1 MAKIGARLKSL
12 RTRRQLSIR
21 VLSARSGV
29 SHSTISLIERDR
41 ISPSLDTLGAI
52 LDALGS
58 TLVGFLADEP
68 RGTQTPFYRGPD
80 LPEIGNERGIS
91 YRIIGINHPNRRL
104 QMLKESYQPRAG
116 TGETLS
122 HEAQEA
128 GIVLSGQIELTV
140 GDRRAVLGAGDGYY
154 FDSLENHRFRN
165 VGEEVAEIISA
176 VTPPSY

>member
-104 QMLKESYQPRAG
+104 QML
-116 TGETLS
+116 
-122 HEAQEA
+122 
-128 GIVLSGQIELTV
+128 
-140 GDRRAVLGAGDGYY
+140 
-154 FDSLENHRFRN
+154 
-165 VGEEVAEIISA
+165 
-176 VTPPSY
+176 